1 MAEIVAILGVL
12 TAAYCAFAVVR
23 PDRGL
28 QWITSMDPGR
38 RYALAISLRIG
49 FGLFFVLAAPD
60 CSRPQVIRVL
70 GLIALAAAAVIA
82 LMGRARLDGF
92 VEWLAAKS
100 RSFVSLWLSTGVA
113 FGLLIVWAAVGSG

>member
-23 PDRGL
+23 PDLGL
-28 QWITSMDPGR
+28 HWITSMDPAR

-60 CSRPQVIRVL
+60 CSRPQVIRIL

-82 LMGRARLDGF
+82 IMGRSRLDGF
-92 VEWLAAKS
+92 IEWLAAKPPP
-100 RSFVSLWLSTGVA
+100 FLSLWISTGVA
-113 FGLLIVWAAVGSG
+113 FGVLIVWAAVGGG